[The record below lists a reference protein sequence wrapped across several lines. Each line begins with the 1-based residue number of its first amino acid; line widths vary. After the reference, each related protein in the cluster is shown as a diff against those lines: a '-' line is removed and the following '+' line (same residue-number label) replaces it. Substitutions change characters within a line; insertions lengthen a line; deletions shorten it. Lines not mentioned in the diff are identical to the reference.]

1 MPELVPSAEPD
12 LVRHVTASTG
22 LAHATAVRVIAD
34 VLAYFDETVE
44 EFVRRRHQEMKLR
57 RLKNAE
63 IWSALS
69 AEMAARRFGAPE
81 LTERQLRRIVYG

>member
-12 LVRHVTASTG
+12 LVRHLTASTG
-22 LAHATAVRVIAD
+22 LPHATAVRVIAD

-44 EFVRRRHQEMKLR
+44 EFVRRRHQEMKVR
-57 RLKNAE
+57 QLKNAE
-63 IWSALS
+63 IWPALS
-69 AEMAARRFGAPE
+69 AEMTARRFGAPQ

>member
-1 MPELVPSAEPD
+1 
-12 LVRHVTASTG
+12 
-22 LAHATAVRVIAD
+22 
-34 VLAYFDETVE
+34 
-44 EFVRRRHQEMKLR
+44 MKLR
-57 RLKNAE
+57 QLKNAE

>member
-1 MPELVPSAEPD
+1 MRELVPSAEPD

-22 LAHATAVRVIAD
+22 LPHATAVRVIAD

-44 EFVRRRHQEMKLR
+44 EYVRRRHHEMKLR
-57 RLKNAE
+57 QLKNAE
-63 IWSALS
+63 IWSAIS
-69 AEMAARRFGAPE
+69 AEMATRRFGAPD